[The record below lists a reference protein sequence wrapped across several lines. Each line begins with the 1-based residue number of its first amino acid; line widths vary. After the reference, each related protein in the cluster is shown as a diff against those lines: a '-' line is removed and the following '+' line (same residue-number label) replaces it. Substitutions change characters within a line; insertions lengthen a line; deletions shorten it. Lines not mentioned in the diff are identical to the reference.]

1 MIMAMSPEPI
11 DPKPSPKSG
20 LIARDARVYG
30 GETKDF
36 VDWIRTTGPTSEQQV
51 QPIVLSHRL
60 SQASSLN
67 LLGATGNM
75 TPPNRVTSPPPQKS
89 NMVAREAD
97 VRNETNDDLLDFLR
111 DGPPGESGPPVTKSA
126 FRAPVI
132 KAAGKNSVLPKSAMV
147 DSFKSNGPLP
157 NSNKP
162 LPNNNNNGAPTRTR
176 RRPKDIYAIDS
187 DSDEDDF
194 MGISNRNPRSTG
206 NEMENLQDFLRSTS
220 PPVSNGFASGRNG
233 SSQALNGPQAN
244 GVGRSNSITNA
255 AASEPALLNGSLTNK
270 KSNPALSAIGRISG
284 NKRQEARAAGAT
296 KNFNGR
302 GYHYSTNDMADFLR
316 TSGPDAMNGAPRAT
330 APVPFR
336 AASPE
341 VNGKGSKRGR
351 AFWKRGVE
359 AGA

>member
-11 DPKPSPKSG
+11 EPKTTTPKSG

-67 LLGATGNM
+67 LLAASANPSTN
-75 TPPNRVTSPPPQKS
+75 NRGISPKPQKS
-89 NMVAREAD
+89 NMIAREAD
-97 VRNETNDDLLDFLR
+97 VRSETNDDLLDFLR
-111 DGPPGESGPPVTKSA
+111 TGPAEDSGPSVSKVA
-126 FRAPVI
+126 AKAPVARGI
-132 KAAGKNSVLPKSAMV
+132 GKNFLPSKPTAN
-147 DSFKSNGPLP
+147 DSFRSDSPVVNT
-157 NSNKP
+157 NKP
-162 LPNNNNNGAPTRTR
+162 LPSTGAPTRTR

-187 DSDEDDF
+187 DSEDEDDF
-194 MGISNRNPRSTG
+194 MGLSNRNPKTSG

-220 PPVSNGFASGRNG
+220 PPVSNSFASGRNG
-233 SSQALNGPQAN
+233 STQALNDIQGN

-255 AASEPALLNGSLTNK
+255 AASEPASINGSLTNRR
-270 KSNPALSAIGRISG
+270 SNPTLSTIGRIGG

-316 TSGPDAMNGAPRAT
+316 TSGPDAMNGAPKVTSPA
-330 APVPFR
+330 PFR
-336 AASPE
+336 PASPE
-341 VNGKGSKRGR
+341 VDRKGSKKGR
-351 AFWKRGVE
+351 AFWRRGVE